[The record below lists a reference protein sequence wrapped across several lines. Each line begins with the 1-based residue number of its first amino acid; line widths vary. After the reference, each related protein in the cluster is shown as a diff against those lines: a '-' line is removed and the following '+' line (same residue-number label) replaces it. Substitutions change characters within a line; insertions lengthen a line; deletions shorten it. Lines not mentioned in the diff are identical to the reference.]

1 MGVGGC
7 GAGALDGGG
16 EGAAVADSGEGGGD
30 DGVGGGVVEELA
42 WARVGDVGG
51 WDQGVARDGKG
62 GEGVG

>member
-30 DGVGGGVVEELA
+30 DGVGGGLWVGCG
-42 WARVGDVGG
+42 WVGDGG
-51 WDQGVARDGKG
+51 SDGGVLRVRASRWRG
-62 GEGVG
+62 